1 MNEAT
6 KLADRL
12 VKLEIVNVY
21 LGDYFVGDE
30 YISDSAERVIN
41 DGLDSV
47 SVQKMPNG
55 RWSAAVWLNGPWFVG
70 NTFCEAVLKAGCD
83 ALEAKP

>member
-41 DGLDSV
+41 DG
-47 SVQKMPNG
+47 QIG
-55 RWSAAVWLNGPWFVG
+55 RASCRERV
-70 NTFCEAVLKAGCD
+70 
-83 ALEAKP
+83 